1 MYVCKM
7 YFKFRQSIFRFE
19 RNIDQG
25 GFAKPLDKN
34 LQEEVKIFKSNLIK
48 I

>member
-1 MYVCKM
+1 MYV
-7 YFKFRQSIFRFE
+7 FQNRIQISSIYLQIWKKYRS
-19 RNIDQG
+19 RSIY
-25 GFAKPLDKN
+25 KRLDKN

>member
-1 MYVCKM
+1 M

-25 GFAKPLDKN
+25 GFAKPFD
-34 LQEEVKIFKSNLIK
+34 KIFKK
-48 I
+48 

>member
-1 MYVCKM
+1 MYAKCID
-7 YFKFRQSIFRFE
+7 FKFRQSIFRFE

>member
-1 MYVCKM
+1 MYAKCID
-7 YFKFRQSIFRFE
+7 FKFCQSIFRFE

-34 LQEEVKIFKSNLIK
+34 LQEVKIFKSNLIK